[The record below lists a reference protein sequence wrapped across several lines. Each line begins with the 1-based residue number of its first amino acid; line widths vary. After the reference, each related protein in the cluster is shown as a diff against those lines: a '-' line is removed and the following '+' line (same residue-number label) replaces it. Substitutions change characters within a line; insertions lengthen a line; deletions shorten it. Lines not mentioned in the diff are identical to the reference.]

1 MCVVHLIS
9 LPSISYLSNEKFGE
23 DGDNSGLFHSGCF
36 YGPDG
41 RMQHRLME
49 SPLAQG
55 LRRPGSSCSSA
66 TKLLPLLLDI

>member
-1 MCVVHLIS
+1 MWVVHLIS
-9 LPSISYLSNEKFGE
+9 LPSISSLSNEKFE

-41 RMQHRLME
+41 RMQHRLTE

-55 LRRPGSSCSSA
+55 LRRPGSSYRSA